1 MTGRPTSLL
10 ERRDYTSQREGTEG
24 DGHDMQLFTASSGP
38 QIISA
43 SANRLKAPQ
52 AKARR
57 TYSDSR
63 DESQK
68 SVTRGEKRSYHRPL
82 GEIDGHISAGK
93 EEVSMARI
101 PSPQP
106 LFSDDS
112 WGLLLVP
119 IVTCVALVVSALL
132 WL

>member
-1 MTGRPTSLL
+1 VISRASENGRVVTVMTGSFSPSAVGHKSFRLRPRACALIPST
-10 ERRDYTSQREGTEG
+10 GA
-24 DGHDMQLFTASSGP
+24 ASMLDS
-38 QIISA
+38 
-43 SANRLKAPQ
+43 
-52 AKARR
+52 

-68 SVTRGEKRSYHRPL
+68 SVTHGEKRSYHRLL
-82 GEIDGHISAGK
+82 GEIDGHTSAGK
-93 EEVSMARI
+93 EEISMARI

-119 IVTCVALVVSALL
+119 VVTCLALVVSALL